1 MTGNG
6 AQAPFIE
13 MFAKNLLVLLA
24 FFQPYLSV
32 AGPNSEILYTPEN
45 CLEKA
50 KDGDLVDVHYSGRL
64 YSTKKVFDSSYERKE
79 PISFRL
85 GRGMVIEG
93 WDIGINGMCVGMKK
107 KLIIPP
113 ELGYGERGFPP
124 VIPGNAVLEFD
135 VELVRIKSLD
145 NPDKEPFLQGLVG
158 KVVLAKL
165 KWGQEYKGILAST
178 DGYMNVLIK
187 ETEEYQD
194 GVSMGSSLGDVLIRC
209 NNVLYIREA
218 PDM

>member
-1 MTGNG
+1 MSDTGKQEPTTKPEASEAKPETEHINLKVVG
-6 AQAPFIE
+6 ADNQDVFFKIKKTTRLEKLMQAYCDRTGRSMNSVRFL
-13 MFAKNLLVLLA
+13 FDGQRLA
-24 FFQPYLSV
+24 PNNTPAEPYLSV

-135 VELVRIKSLD
+135 VEL
-145 NPDKEPFLQGLVG
+145 
-158 KVVLAKL
+158 
-165 KWGQEYKGILAST
+165 
-178 DGYMNVLIK
+178 
-187 ETEEYQD
+187 
-194 GVSMGSSLGDVLIRC
+194 
-209 NNVLYIREA
+209 
-218 PDM
+218 